1 MSTETGHRDTGA
13 RECTFCHHSYIKPC
27 DGKNASCLNL
37 LHLTTTPTATTKPK
51 VERVKLNPQPK
62 PKKKKAKRK

>member
-1 MSTETGHRDTGA
+1 MSAETGHRDTGA
-13 RECTFCHHSYIKPC
+13 RECTFCHHSYINPC

-37 LHLTTTPTATTKPK
+37 LHLTATPTTKPK

-62 PKKKKAKRK
+62 TKQKAKRKSK